1 MGPHV
6 FARSRLGLFAPVLA
20 VLAFTA
26 CGEPAPPTP
35 SAACEPRWSAE
46 PAAEFVDLLT
56 RATETELRA
65 WEGYDLGDAAYVLHA
80 GASEAGRA
88 CLGVWRG
95 GQAVA
100 FAALPDPPTLA
111 TPLYGYHLPAEG
123 DAAARERFTAAGRQP
138 ESVRSWLEEAGVDRA
153 TIMPVTFEDFPMELP
168 TLVKVQVALHEGFHV
183 QVQSPHWSGAAT
195 DWPAWDRQPDREGLA
210 ACYGATDDAAAA
222 FAEERERLVATV
234 ESLLDGDVAAACEAG
249 EAFLA
254 RRAARHRMLEDV
266 RVARHD
272 GTPGSCREAEA
283 VMELEEGTADY
294 ASWAKLYE
302 LGHATRE
309 QLVRRYRAQ
318 QDDAFYLTGA
328 MQLHA
333 TELMQP
339 DRMAEATRRIAN
351 STTSESGSI
360 TAAFETSLADYC
372 G

>member
-1 MGPHV
+1 MITRPPIST
-6 FARSRLGLFAPVLA
+6 AASVLA
-20 VLAFTA
+20 GLAFAA

-35 SAACEPRWSAE
+35 SAECEPLWSAE

-95 GQAVA
+95 GKVVA
-100 FAALPDPPTLA
+100 FAAASDPPTLS
-111 TPLYGYHLPAEG
+111 TPLYGYHLPDEG
-123 DAAARERFTAAGRQP
+123 GATARERSTDAGRQP
-138 ESVRSWLEEAGVDRA
+138 ESVRSWLEEVGVDRA
-153 TIMPVTFEDFPMELP
+153 TIMPVTFDDFPMEIP

-183 QVQSPHWSGAAT
+183 QVQSPHWTGAA
-195 DWPAWDRQPDREGLA
+195 DNWPAWDRQPDREELR
-210 ACYGATDDAAAA
+210 ACYGATDEVAAT
-222 FAEERERLVATV
+222 FAEERERLAVAV
-234 ESLLDGDVAAACEAG
+234 EALLDGEDAAACQAG
-249 EAFLA
+249 EVFLA
-254 RRAARHRMLEDV
+254 RRADRYRMLEDV

-283 VMELEEGTADY
+283 IMELEEGTADY
-294 ASWAKLYE
+294 ASWTRLHE

-309 QLVRRYRAQ
+309 QLLRRYRAQ

-333 TELMQP
+333 VELMRP
-339 DRMAEATRRIAN
+339 DRMAEVTRRIA
-351 STTSESGSI
+351 SSVAPDSGSL
-360 TAAFETSLADYC
+360 TSAFEASLTAYC